1 VSVCGVCVYLCV
13 SVCVSV
19 CVCVCCVCMWVCAS
33 TIEMRCLDVTSS
45 YNALSTSN
53 KVQFVEYEQ
62 HVANGLQAERP
73 LPCAKQHVADG
84 LQATMC

>member
-1 VSVCGVCVYLCV
+1 
-13 SVCVSV
+13 
-19 CVCVCCVCMWVCAS
+19 
-33 TIEMRCLDVTSS
+33 MRCLDVTSS